1 MNNVLHYSVIALI
14 IAASLLLLGMT
25 HMINQHKEHS
35 VKLMEINTSI
45 IELKRE
51 LEKPS
56 KQSLHPVT
64 IIPTIVKA
72 VTTEDGVRI
81 QVGDRW
87 CYAKK
92 IDDPFIPDDER
103 DRHCAMVSDIDDGY
117 VMYQELHTNTLESS
131 TIGAFLFYYDKK
143 YKF

>member
-56 KQSLHPVT
+56 KQS
-64 IIPTIVKA
+64 
-72 VTTEDGVRI
+72 
-81 QVGDRW
+81 
-87 CYAKK
+87 
-92 IDDPFIPDDER
+92 
-103 DRHCAMVSDIDDGY
+103 
-117 VMYQELHTNTLESS
+117 
-131 TIGAFLFYYDKK
+131 
-143 YKF
+143 